1 MKSLSVEPGDFRHSI
16 AIQANT
22 EGRDAT
28 GGMTESWATVETV
41 WGRITP
47 MTGRELFEAQQVKA
61 RVTHKVLMWK
71 NTTVTP
77 SHRLLLEDTRM
88 FHIASAVDVG
98 ERGVLTQLV
107 CTESV

>member
-1 MKSLSVEPGDFRHSI
+1 MKSLSVEPGDFKHSI
-16 AIQANT
+16 AIQVNT

-41 WGRITP
+41 WGNIRP

-61 RVTHKVLMWK
+61 QVTHKVLMRK

-77 SHRLLLEDTRM
+77 SHRLLLEDARIL
-88 FHIASAVDVG
+88 HIASVVDVG
-98 ERGVLTQLV
+98 ERGVLSQLL